1 MSAHT
6 SATLVKSIPPAA
18 GGDGLKTVMGT
29 FTGSASYDS
38 GGSVLD
44 VSGLFGSKVYDIQV
58 SPGNADMLC
67 NFVPGTSYATT
78 DCKIRM
84 DDVSGGA
91 EASGDLSSTPGTFY
105 FVALG
110 TDA

>member
-6 SATLVKSIPPAA
+6 SATLVKENTLGA
-18 GGDGLKTVMGT
+18 GGEGLKLVTGT

-44 VSGLFGSKVYDIQV
+44 LSGLFGGKVYHLAV
-58 SPGNADMLC
+58 NAAANDLVC
-67 NFVPGTSYATT
+67 NWVPGTSYAST
-78 DCKIRM
+78 DGLVRM

-91 EASGDLSSTPGTFY
+91 EATGSQAGITFN
-105 FVALG
+105 FVAIG
-110 TDA
+110 ADA

>member
-6 SATLVKSIPPAA
+6 SATLVKKIPPPA
-18 GGDGLKTVMGT
+18 GGDGLVCVIFT

-38 GGSVLD
+38 GGSTLD
-44 VSGLFGSKVYDIQV
+44 LSGLFGNLVYHCQV
-58 SPGNADMLC
+58 SVGNDDKVCNWIPGS
-67 NFVPGTSYATT
+67 SYASATG
-78 DCKIRM
+78 KVRM

-91 EASGDLSSTPGTFY
+91 EASGNLSSTPGTCY
-105 FVALG
+105 GIAWG